1 MPAGGVAATLGCMS
15 TSATPELTAG
25 EAMSRSFLA
34 VAPEDTIGEVA
45 ERMAAADAGSVLVVD
60 YGRLVGIFTSR
71 DLMRAIGERVHPSE
85 GRIRDWMSP
94 DPVTAAPDTPVDE
107 AARLML
113 AGGFHHLPVVEG
125 THAVGIVGLRA
136 AAGALHALGVG
147 W

>member
-1 MPAGGVAATLGCMS
+1 MS
-15 TSATPELTAG
+15 TSVPAELTAG
-25 EAMSRSFLA
+25 EVMSRSFLG

-71 DLMRAIGERVHPSE
+71 DLMRAIAERVHPSD

-94 DPVTAAPDTPVDE
+94 DPVTAAPDTPADD

-125 THAVGIVGLRA
+125 TRAVGIVGLRA
-136 AAGALHALGVG
+136 AAGALHALGAG